1 MNFSKKIKFN
11 KQIYPLAWQPRRQCC
26 TLAKNSEER
35 SGRRKGG
42 TRNLEKGD
50 EEEGKNGERRMR
62 RVQWRRGLERVKRRE
77 EDDAGEEER
86 EGDFDSECQE
96 PKILQVA
103 SNDY

>member
-1 MNFSKKIKFN
+1 MKFSKKFKFN

-35 SGRRKGG
+35 SGKRKGG
-42 TRNLEKGD
+42 KRNLEKGD
-50 EEEGKNGERRMR
+50 EEEGKNGETRMR

-77 EDDAGEEER
+77 EDDEGEEER